1 MVLAAYGLKLSE
13 RELRRRT
20 GWREQIGTSS
30 TAVVAVAKSLGFLDS
45 REVFGLRLHD
55 LRDALRAGVYPI
67 VGIGL
72 EPYGHTGQHAQVVV
86 RVTSR
91 RVSVHDPLLGRLTPN
106 LLTFESAMDDHLL
119 MGISL
124 FKGTV
129 PFFVNRTFATRQ
141 TTGTMISAKDRPLA
155 LSARRGNL

>member
-30 TAVVAVAKSLGFLDS
+30 TAMVAAARSLGFSSS

-72 EPYGHTGQHAQVVV
+72 EPYGRTGQHAQVVV

-91 RVSVHDPLLGRLTPN
+91 GVSVHDPLLGRLTPN
-106 LLTFESAMDDHLL
+106 LLTFEAAWQLGDFL
-119 MGISL
+119 
-124 FKGTV
+124 TV
-129 PFFVNRTFATRQ
+129 LIAQPE
-141 TTGTMISAKDRPLA
+141 
-155 LSARRGNL
+155 

>member
-1 MVLAAYGLKLSE
+1 MTVTRLRFTPPFYAQEKSSSCLPACLRMVLDAYGLKLSE
-13 RELRRRT
+13 RELRRQT

-106 LLTFESAMDDHLL
+106 LLTFESAWQLGDFL
-119 MGISL
+119 
-124 FKGTV
+124 TV
-129 PFFVNRTFATRQ
+129 LIA
-141 TTGTMISAKDRPLA
+141 
-155 LSARRGNL
+155 